1 MINNNPIP
9 KFDVPSCSKN
19 GVQFFNSITQQD
31 ACSRLCC
38 VNGRFHRNGIT
49 IPLIR
54 KSFSCPVSS
63 PLDQSPLHTPMYFSH
78 DHPSAPPWHVL
89 PPHFVQFCHFSFSP
103 TVLFIKPERRNWKV
117 GLLWRIN
124 GQDLCIGRL
133 DKMSGFWEK
142 RLFHGCFPCVD
153 VCWIILA
160 NHRYFHRWFH
170 FWKNKICFSSYLCY
184 I

>member
-54 KSFSCPVSS
+54 KSFLVSCVLTPRPISSAHTHVFLTWPPFCAPVAR
-63 PLDQSPLHTPMYFSH
+63 P
-78 DHPSAPPWHVL
+78 APTFRPVL
-89 PPHFVQFCHFSFSP
+89 PFLFLSNRSIYQTGEKKLKSGPFV
-103 TVLFIKPERRNWKV
+103 T
-117 GLLWRIN
+117 
-124 GQDLCIGRL
+124 
-133 DKMSGFWEK
+133 DKWPGFVY
-142 RLFHGCFPCVD
+142 RPFG
-153 VCWIILA
+153 
-160 NHRYFHRWFH
+160 
-170 FWKNKICFSSYLCY
+170 
-184 I
+184 